1 MHPKEKCKLSGKRQA
16 KVRIPVND
24 LRNDKEHSDE
34 CLKTIGID
42 RPTRPITGYTGEE
55 WKKILTD
62 HEPAVWLKKIKG
74 HGQYDSMLQ
83 SLSMLKWGELS
94 CMRE

>member
-1 MHPKEKCKLSGKRQA
+1 MHPKDKCKLSGKRQA
-16 KVRIPVND
+16 KVPVND
-24 LRNDKEHSDE
+24 LRNDREHSDE

-42 RPTRPITGYTGEE
+42 RRPITGYTGEE
-55 WKKILTD
+55 WKKILT
-62 HEPAVWLKKIKG
+62 EPAVWLKKIKG

-83 SLSMLKWGELS
+83 SMLKWGELS